1 MLTKGNLLDS
11 ERKAIFRDL
20 INLNRCIMVAFLII
34 IYLLRLNIFQLFIL
48 LLMFKFK
55 HVLIVMWQ
63 VTLLNDAGLTI

>member
-34 IYLLRLNIFQLFIL
+34 IYLLGLNIFQLFIL